1 MKIKLLITF
10 LAATITASAQQNMVM
25 YQMGTLPQQQ
35 ALNPAFMP
43 EQKFS
48 FGIPFLSSID
58 LGYYSTGFKY
68 NDLVRHSVDDSL
80 YMDFENMLDKLAD
93 ENNIGLNFE
102 TQLLAAQY
110 RFGKNYFGF
119 AATEK
124 LNLDFRYNK
133 ILIDFVL
140 HGNGAFLGEEIH
152 PSFAL
157 NMNHYR
163 EYAFGFGRKF
173 TDKLSIGTRFK
184 YLSGLQNVQ
193 TKAADF
199 TLATN
204 SESFEITGSPN
215 LAINS
220 GGFGEDIT
228 QTMSFNDYMFT
239 KGNKGF
245 AMDFGADYQVND
257 KLSFSFS
264 LLDVGYINWK
274 SDVTNYIIGDGG
286 NFTYNGIDLNHYI
299 QDSTDIDESFQN
311 FLDSLT
317 GTLNLD
323 TLHEAY
329 KAWLPTKL
337 YMSAD
342 LKIAK
347 NSSAS
352 FLIYNRFQQRAM
364 RPAIAV
370 SFTQKVGK
378 WFEASV
384 NYSLINKHANNFG
397 LGIALRGS
405 GVQYFIMS
413 DNAIGVFLPHKV
425 NTFNF
430 KMGMNL
436 VFGN

>member
-1 MKIKLLITF
+1 M
-10 LAATITASAQQNMVM
+10 AMV
-25 YQMGTLPQQQ
+25 
-35 ALNPAFMP
+35 
-43 EQKFS
+43 
-48 FGIPFLSSID
+48 
-58 LGYYSTGFKY
+58 
-68 NDLVRHSVDDSL
+68 H
-80 YMDFENMLDKLAD
+80 
-93 ENNIGLNFE
+93 
-102 TQLLAAQY
+102 
-110 RFGKNYFGF
+110 
-119 AATEK
+119 
-124 LNLDFRYNK
+124 
-133 ILIDFVL
+133 
-140 HGNGAFLGEEIH
+140 FLGEEIH

-163 EYAFGFGRKF
+163 EYAFAFGRKF

-199 TLATN
+199 TLTTN

-215 LAINS
+215 LVINS
-220 GGFGEDIT
+220 SGFGDDIT

-245 AMDFGADYQVND
+245 AMDFGASYNANE

-264 LLDVGYINWK
+264 LLDIGYINWK
-274 SDVTNYIIGDGG
+274 NNVTNYTNVDGG
-286 NFTYNGIDLNHYI
+286 NFTYNGIDLNYYI
-299 QDSTDIDESFQN
+299 QDSTDIDQSFQN

-329 KAWLPTKL
+329 KASLPTQL

-347 NSSAS
+347 NSTAS
-352 FLIYNRFQQRAM
+352 FLIYNRLYQKKIST
-364 RPAIAV
+364 AIAM

-384 NYSLINKHANNFG
+384 NYSLINKHANNVGAG
-397 LGIALRGS
+397 LAFRGN

-425 NTFNF
+425 NTFSF